1 MENELNII
9 FSQTYDG
16 TIKQDNMSDNALSF
30 SEAEAIYFSK
40 MDVFM
45 KSKDASEIMK
55 MKPHQSVIEEERSG
69 EE

>member
-45 KSKDASEIMK
+45 KSKDASEIME
-55 MKPHQSVIEEERSG
+55 I
-69 EE
+69 